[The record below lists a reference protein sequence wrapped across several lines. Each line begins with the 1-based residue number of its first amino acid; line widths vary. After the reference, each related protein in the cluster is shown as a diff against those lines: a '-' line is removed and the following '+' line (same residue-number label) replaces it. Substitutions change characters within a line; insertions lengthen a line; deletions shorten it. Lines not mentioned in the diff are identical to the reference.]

1 MTQGKL
7 SGSVGWVLI
16 YNRAATTSLHIIL
29 SIYLSI
35 YVYIYVHIPLFLLQG
50 SPSIIGGSIPH
61 PIFKYTNKPVVFGYI
76 IPIISPLISQSIHV
90 VAWIYHHQYR
100 LYIPQWFRMNKHT
113 LVIHSQQLHCCTDSG
128 CVSCMAPRKRR
139 AWLWRRFPCWCHG
152 GGGLQLG
159 DLWIH
164 GIFGISE
171 VDWISISVHYRRLM
185 VFKITIGYLI
195 GYLLEYLFGYSFTV
209 EPTIHG
215 ISTINQWWL
224 LGKPLG
230 HFDNRGLQPT
240 ALAAPRWLNWRIC

>member
-1 MTQGKL
+1 
-7 SGSVGWVLI
+7 
-16 YNRAATTSLHIIL
+16 
-29 SIYLSI
+29 
-35 YVYIYVHIPLFLLQG
+35 
-50 SPSIIGGSIPH
+50 
-61 PIFKYTNKPVVFGYI
+61 
-76 IPIISPLISQSIHV
+76 
-90 VAWIYHHQYR
+90 
-100 LYIPQWFRMNKHT
+100 
-113 LVIHSQQLHCCTDSG
+113 
-128 CVSCMAPRKRR
+128 MAPRKRR

-215 ISTINQWWL
+215 ISTINQW
-224 LGKPLG
+224 
-230 HFDNRGLQPT
+230 
-240 ALAAPRWLNWRIC
+240 